1 VVNGIIV
8 EGRNDAFGLV
18 TGDEVGYFKA
28 GTTTCGATTDA
39 FVLEGAEIF
48 CSDGTI
54 VELRAGSGIESV
66 LALGTG
72 DALGLSGPV
81 VPLDAFADK
90 GAEIICNVGT
100 MVNSVSGA
108 ADGAVVAASKGNWA

>member
-8 EGRNDAFGLV
+8 DGGNDAFGLV

-28 GTTTCGATTDA
+28 GTTTCGATTEA

-66 LALGTG
+66 LAL
-72 DALGLSGPV
+72 DGLSAPV

-90 GAEIICNVGT
+90 GVEIICNVGT